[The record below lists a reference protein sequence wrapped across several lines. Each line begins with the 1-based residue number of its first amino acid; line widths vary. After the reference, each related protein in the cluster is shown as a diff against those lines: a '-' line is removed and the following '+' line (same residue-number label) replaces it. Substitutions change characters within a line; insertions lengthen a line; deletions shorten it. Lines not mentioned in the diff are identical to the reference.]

1 MESRRELNEFF
12 LNISTNIFMELDSRG
27 RIIYASDKARYVFSR
42 DNLIGANLTDFW
54 EPEKR
59 TKIEEALQNVS
70 YQHYPETLSLEF
82 QERYY
87 NLFLYPRKKSIAAC
101 FEDITE
107 RRHLSHHLHQS
118 RQRLDFAERTAHLGY
133 WELDLP
139 DKKFYWSAE
148 MFRIFGQK
156 AAHVSSKRNLIR
168 EGILPEDLPVYKQQ
182 LKKLLQTSLPVE
194 GRVRLRRPDGEVVY
208 CVFRAGII
216 FEGRRE
222 RIAGT
227 FQDITPTVIAQK
239 ALEEARRSAD
249 DANRAKSYFLA
260 QASHDLRQPMQAL
273 QLFIHTLAEEN
284 LTPPQRHL
292 VHKISASAD
301 GLKSLLD
308 NLLDISRLDA
318 GGVRLDIQNFDIGT
332 VFCRLC
338 MEYHQTAAVRNIE
351 VICRVSHFRIASDP
365 LLIERVVRNLFSNAL
380 KYAKH
385 KILLSCRSDKDTARI
400 RIIDDGIGIKTD
412 ELKLI
417 FEEFYQ
423 SGNVED
429 NRSNGA
435 GLGLSIVKRIAIL
448 LGAEIRVRSKF
459 GAYSAFEL
467 KIPLTPCKQG

>member
-1 MESRRELNEFF
+1 MEHRQELTQFF
-12 LNISTNIFMELDSRG
+12 LNISTNIFMELDSHG
-27 RIIYASDKARYVFSR
+27 TILYASDKARYVFYQN
-42 DNLIGANLTDFW
+42 DLTGAGLAEFW

-59 TKIEEALQNVS
+59 PQIREALLNVS

-82 QERYY
+82 KERYY
-87 NLFLYPRKKSIAAC
+87 NLFLYPREQTIAAC

-118 RQRLDFAERTAHLGY
+118 RQRLDFAERTARLGY

-139 DKKFYWSAE
+139 SKKFYWSAE

-156 AAHVSSKRNLIR
+156 AAQVSSKRNLIR
-168 EGILPEDLPVYKQQ
+168 EGILPEDLPTYKQQ

-194 GRVRLRRPDGEVVY
+194 GRVRLRRPGGQIIY

-216 FEGRRE
+216 FEGRHE

-227 FQDITPTVIAQK
+227 FQDITTVVLAQQ
-239 ALEEARRSAD
+239 ALEDARRSAD
-249 DANRAKSYFLA
+249 EANRAKSYFLA

-273 QLFIHTLAEEN
+273 QLFIHSLSEEK
-284 LTPPQRHL
+284 LTSVQQQL
-292 VHKISASAD
+292 VSKISASAD

-318 GGVRLDIQNFDIGT
+318 GGIRLDIQNFDLGT

-338 MEYHQTAAVRNIE
+338 LEYHQTAAVRSID
-351 VICRVSHFRIASDP
+351 VICRVSHFQIDSDP
-365 LLIERVVRNLFSNAL
+365 LLIERIVRNLFSNAL
-380 KYAKH
+380 KYAKS
-385 KILLSCRSDKDTARI
+385 KILLSCRKEGNSALI
-400 RIIDDGIGIKTD
+400 RIIDDGVGIKRD

-423 SGNVED
+423 SSSIKD
-429 NRSNGA
+429 NRGNGA
-435 GLGLSIVKRIAIL
+435 GLGLCIVSRIAAL
-448 LGAEIRVRSKF
+448 LNAKIRVRSKF
-459 GAYSAFEL
+459 GVYTAFQIE
-467 KIPLTPCKQG
+467 IPLSSCK